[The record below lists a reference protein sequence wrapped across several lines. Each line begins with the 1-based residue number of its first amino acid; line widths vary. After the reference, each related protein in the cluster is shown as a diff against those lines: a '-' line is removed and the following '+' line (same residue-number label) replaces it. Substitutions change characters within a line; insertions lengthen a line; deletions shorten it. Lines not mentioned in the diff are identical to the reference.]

1 MSSEE
6 QPKWHLHIRGKQHGP
21 LTTSQVYDL
30 IDSGALTGNDQIWDA
45 ASESWRRAEE
55 IFDFSQAP
63 QTPQPALQSRRPGR
77 VANRPEAQDQQKRWY
92 QDSANVIAALSLLAT
107 IVVGLLSVPFLS
119 DYWQQNLVSGP
130 LDGYRNT
137 NAAAFLSTYEGEWCP
152 EGSTPGIPGRV
163 RISKADATHVRF
175 EFGNLVAPMS
185 IPGRTAEPQF
195 IKTNEGTSKRLLTDG
210 KSAFFV
216 EFDSEIF
223 AGIVT
228 YEQLYRDG
236 ARSLWRRYY
245 IKDNKNELIF
255 QAELKRCS

>member
-1 MSSEE
+1 VSSEE
-6 QPKWHLHIRGKQHGP
+6 QPKWHLHIQGKQRGP
-21 LTTSQVYDL
+21 LTVSQVYDL
-30 IDSGALTGNDQIWDA
+30 IDSNVLKRTDQVWEA
-45 ASESWRRAEE
+45 ASGSWRQAEE
-55 IFDFSQAP
+55 IFEFSPSFA
-63 QTPQPALQSRRPGR
+63 QPLRAKSVVQSQR
-77 VANRPEAQDQQKRWY
+77 AQDGEKRWY
-92 QDSANVIAALSLLAT
+92 RDFANLIAVLSLLAT

-130 LDGYRNT
+130 LDGYKNA
-137 NAAAFLSTYEGEWCP
+137 NAAAFLLAYEGEWCP
-152 EGSTPGIPGRV
+152 EGATPGIPGRM
-163 RISKADATHVRF
+163 RISKADATRVRF

-185 IPGRTAEPQF
+185 IPGSTAEPQF

-228 YEQLYRDG
+228 YEQLFRDG
-236 ARSLWRRYY
+236 ARTLWRRYY